1 MKILVAG
8 SNKDGN
14 DREKERAIAT
24 LKEAGHEAFHS
35 RDIYR
40 SADSPQEGN
49 EAVER
54 VLRDSQVLYV
64 VCSVEGH
71 IGENTIFRMG
81 YAASINHF
89 KIFASQEI
97 TNPDLKDYMPE
108 ILTGICSPEELVEH
122 LQLIETNS
130 ISKALNKPIFG
141 ERDYYAQFGL

>member
-1 MKILVAG
+1 MQILVAG

-14 DREKERAIAT
+14 DREKERAIAI
-24 LKEAGHEAFHS
+24 LKKAGHEVFHS

-64 VCSVEGH
+64 VCSVDGH
-71 IGENTIFRMG
+71 VGENTIFRMG

-89 KIFASQEI
+89 KIFSSQAI

-108 ILTGICSPEELVEH
+108 ILTGICSPKELVEYLDLLDH
-122 LQLIETNS
+122 SVLEM
-130 ISKALNKPIFG
+130 NKRTPG
-141 ERDYYAQFGL
+141 EKGRKWRIY